1 MIASYNAP
9 MSTSKPLS
17 SWDDTE
23 ARASAD
29 IVDRIRRGDSGAETE
44 LWDRYCRGLLFLLRR
59 RTGDPELA
67 QDLRQETFRIAL
79 EKLRKNRLDDPE
91 KLAAYLRGIAVN
103 LVSGNWRKR
112 LRQNTRAD
120 TEVIEQVADTRS
132 DVQASVSRLELAE
145 LIKRLIEELSVER
158 DREILLRF
166 YIREEDKESICTAL
180 AITPL
185 HFNRVL
191 FRAKQR
197 FRELLL
203 REERKGKI
211 RLVE

>member
-1 MIASYNAP
+1 M
-9 MSTSKPLS
+9 
-17 SWDDTE
+17 
-23 ARASAD
+23 
-29 IVDRIRRGDSGAETE
+29 
-44 LWDRYCRGLLFLLRR
+44 
-59 RTGDPELA
+59 
-67 QDLRQETFRIAL
+67 
-79 EKLRKNRLDDPE
+79 
-91 KLAAYLRGIAVN
+91 
-103 LVSGNWRKR
+103 
-112 LRQNTRAD
+112 
-120 TEVIEQVADTRS
+120 ADTRS